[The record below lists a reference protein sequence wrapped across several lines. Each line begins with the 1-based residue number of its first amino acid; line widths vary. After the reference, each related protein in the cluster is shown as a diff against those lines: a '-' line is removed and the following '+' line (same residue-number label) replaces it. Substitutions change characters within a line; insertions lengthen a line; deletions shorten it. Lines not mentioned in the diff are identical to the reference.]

1 LNELIYS
8 AEIESMITEEIP
20 KEEESK
26 VIQEDVESSVLSLV
40 ID

>member
-26 VIQEDVESSVLSLV
+26 VIQEDVEPSVLPLV